1 MPFSFAAIWAR
12 RSARFVAGSR
22 EGYSAVSRRLD
33 GLRLAEPG
41 VLDEQ
46 PVVDQHPLL
55 LDPGAGAGH
64 GSRARS
70 PRSRRDAPARPR
82 RTRSRPGPGG
92 EDGSDDC
99 DVWDVGAAVVR
110 VVEDVDVAA
119 ADVRVA
125 LDHHLDGLA
134 HGAEVD
140 RHVRGV
146 GDQAALGVEDRAGE
160 VQPLLDVD
168 RLRGGL
174 QAHAHLLGDRH
185 EQVVEDLQQHRVGSG
200 GDPGPVGPGGDALQ
214 QQVAA
219 AGHHGPPAGLDHRGG
234 QVLGD
239 DGRAVDLV
247 AGLQGGAA
255 EQVHL
260 GPGPGGEH
268 ADAGRRGL
276 GAVVLG
282 PNGPSVS
289 AAWSSCAP
297 VTSTDTA
304 SAMIVLPGMR
314 KENRRAY

>member
-22 EGYSAVSRRLD
+22 EGYSAVSRRLA
-33 GLRLAEPG
+33 GLGLAEPG

-64 GSRARS
+64 GSRRDPPDLGVMP
-70 PRSRRDAPARPR
+70 PRGHVEPDLVALLAGRCAIGPVRAGSMCH
-82 RTRSRPGPGG
+82 RPGWAGAGG

-125 LDHHLDGLA
+125 PDHHLDGLA

-146 GDQAALGVEDRAGE
+146 GDQAAPGVEDRAGE
-160 VQPLLDVD
+160 VEPLLDVD
-168 RLRGGL
+168 RVRGGL

-185 EQVVEDLQQHRVGSG
+185 EQVVEDLQQHRVGPG
-200 GDPGPVGPGGDALQ
+200 ADVGPVGPGGDALQ

-219 AGHHGPPAGLDHRGG
+219 AGHHGPPAGLDHGGG

-239 DGRAVDLV
+239 DGRAVDLRGR
-247 AGLQGGAA
+247 AS
-255 EQVHL
+255 
-260 GPGPGGEH
+260 
-268 ADAGRRGL
+268 GRRG
-276 GAVVLG
+276 GTG
-282 PNGPSVS
+282 PPR
-289 AAWSSCAP
+289 P
-297 VTSTDTA
+297 
-304 SAMIVLPGMR
+304 
-314 KENRRAY
+314 RRRR